1 MQRGNL
7 RVCKCSSELY
17 YNKYYTVQILW
28 SFLVECVYVIIII
41 FAIYNYHYYV
51 YAHLQSGQCM
61 FTKSSQ
67 RIFACMSAHMCAVW
81 SAHSCS
87 AWPAHIHTAWSVH
100 SLFCAYSRSL
110 ASAQLARQC
119 IFAVWSAHSLVNA
132 FSGSLISVVIVISVC
147 NIRWPF
153 FSKETFC
160 SSECVEFW
168 QAINIIILNANFMR
182 KIGLIF
188 PKVTVKENSL
198 NCYFFSL
205 SVICSCFACSICR
218 KIMTH
223 IGDLINLVKL
233 ISL

>member
-1 MQRGNL
+1 MSL
-7 RVCKCSSELY
+7 L
-17 YNKYYTVQILW
+17 
-28 SFLVECVYVIIII
+28 SFLLFIIII
-41 FAIYNYHYYV
+41 IMCTHICSLAN
-51 YAHLQSGQCM
+51 
-61 FTKSSQ
+61 
-67 RIFACMSAHMCAVW
+67 ACSHSLVSAFSHSMSAHMRAVW
-81 SAHSCS
+81 SAHSCTAWSAHICSVCSAHICS
-87 AWPAHIHTAWSVH
+87 AWPAHIRTAWSVH

-132 FSGSLISVVIVISVC
+132 FSGSLICVVIVISVC

-198 NCYFFSL
+198 NCYFFLSL
-205 SVICSCFACSICR
+205 SYAHVLLLASVA
-218 KIMTH
+218 K
-223 IGDLINLVKL
+223 
-233 ISL
+233 

>member
-1 MQRGNL
+1 MSL
-7 RVCKCSSELY
+7 L
-17 YNKYYTVQILW
+17 
-28 SFLVECVYVIIII
+28 SFLLFIIII
-41 FAIYNYHYYV
+41 IMCTHICSLAN
-51 YAHLQSGQCM
+51 ACSQSLVSA
-61 FTKSSQ
+61 FSHS
-67 RIFACMSAHMCAVW
+67 MSAHMCAVW

-110 ASAQLARQC
+110 ACAQLARQY

-205 SVICSCFACSICR
+205 SVICSCFACSIYR

>member
-61 FTKSSQ
+61 FTQSSQ
-67 RIFACMSAHMCAVW
+67 RIFAQYVGAHVCSLISAFLF
-81 SAHSCS
+81 
-87 AWPAHIHTAWSVH
+87 
-100 SLFCAYSRSL
+100 SLASAYSRSL

-119 IFAVWSAHSLVNA
+119 ILAVWSAHSLVNA

-198 NCYFFSL
+198 NCYFFLSL
-205 SVICSCFACSICR
+205 SYAHVLLAASVA
-218 KIMTH
+218 K
-223 IGDLINLVKL
+223 
-233 ISL
+233 

>member
-1 MQRGNL
+1 MSL
-7 RVCKCSSELY
+7 L
-17 YNKYYTVQILW
+17 
-28 SFLVECVYVIIII
+28 SFLLFIIII
-41 FAIYNYHYYV
+41 IMCTHICSLAN
-51 YAHLQSGQCM
+51 
-61 FTKSSQ
+61 
-67 RIFACMSAHMCAVW
+67 ACSHSLVSAFSHSMSARMRAVW
-81 SAHSCS
+81 SAHSCTAWSAHICSVWSAHFCS
-87 AWPAHIHTAWSVH
+87 AWPAHIRTAWSVH

-132 FSGSLISVVIVISVC
+132 FSHSLISVVVGISVC
-147 NIRWPF
+147 NIRGPF

-168 QAINIIILNANFMR
+168 QAINIIILNAKIMR

-188 PKVTVKENSL
+188 QKVTVKENSL

-223 IGDLINLVKL
+223 IRDLINLVKL

>member
-1 MQRGNL
+1 MSL
-7 RVCKCSSELY
+7 L
-17 YNKYYTVQILW
+17 
-28 SFLVECVYVIIII
+28 SFLLFIIII
-41 FAIYNYHYYV
+41 IMCTHICSLSN
-51 YAHLQSGQCM
+51 
-61 FTKSSQ
+61 
-67 RIFACMSAHMCAVW
+67 ACSHSLFSAFSHSMSAHMRAVW
-81 SAHSCS
+81 SAHSCTAWSAHICSVWSAHFCS
-87 AWPAHIHTAWSVH
+87 AWPAHIRTALSVH

-132 FSGSLISVVIVISVC
+132 FSRSLISVVVVISVC
-147 NIRWPF
+147 NIKGPF

-168 QAINIIILNANFMR
+168 QAINIIILNAKIMR

-233 ISL
+233 FSL

>member
-1 MQRGNL
+1 MI
-7 RVCKCSSELY
+7 V
-17 YNKYYTVQILW
+17 
-28 SFLVECVYVIIII
+28 LVECVYVIIII

-61 FTKSSQ
+61 FTQSSQ
-67 RIFACMSAHMCAVW
+67 RIFAQYVGAHVCSLISA
-81 SAHSCS
+81 SCS
-87 AWPAHIHTAWSVH
+87 AWPAHIHT
-100 SLFCAYSRSL
+100 
-110 ASAQLARQC
+110 
-119 IFAVWSAHSLVNA
+119 VWSAHSLVNA

-198 NCYFFSL
+198 NCYFFLSL
-205 SVICSCFACSICR
+205 SYAHVLLAASVA
-218 KIMTH
+218 K
-223 IGDLINLVKL
+223 
-233 ISL
+233 

>member
-1 MQRGNL
+1 M
-7 RVCKCSSELY
+7 CTHICSLANACSH
-17 YNKYYTVQILW
+17 
-28 SFLVECVYVIIII
+28 SLVSA
-41 FAIYNYHYYV
+41 FSH
-51 YAHLQSGQCM
+51 S
-61 FTKSSQ
+61 
-67 RIFACMSAHMCAVW
+67 MSAHMRAVW
-81 SAHSCS
+81 SAHSCTAWSAHICSVCSAHICS
-87 AWPAHIHTAWSVH
+87 AWPAHIRTAWSVH

-132 FSGSLISVVIVISVC
+132 FSGSLICVVIVISVC

-198 NCYFFSL
+198 NCYFFLSL
-205 SVICSCFACSICR
+205 SYGHV
-218 KIMTH
+218 
-223 IGDLINLVKL
+223 LLVASVAK
-233 ISL
+233 

>member
-1 MQRGNL
+1 MSL
-7 RVCKCSSELY
+7 L
-17 YNKYYTVQILW
+17 
-28 SFLVECVYVIIII
+28 SFLLFIIII
-41 FAIYNYHYYV
+41 IMCTHICSLAN
-51 YAHLQSGQCM
+51 
-61 FTKSSQ
+61 
-67 RIFACMSAHMCAVW
+67 ACSHSLVSAFSHSMSAHMRAVW
-81 SAHSCS
+81 SAHSCTAWSSHICSVWSAHFCS
-87 AWPAHIHTAWSVH
+87 AWPAHIRTAWSVH

-132 FSGSLISVVIVISVC
+132 FSRTLMSVVVVISVC
-147 NIRWPF
+147 NIRGPF

-168 QAINIIILNANFMR
+168 QAINIIILNAKIMR

>member
-1 MQRGNL
+1 MSL
-7 RVCKCSSELY
+7 S
-17 YNKYYTVQILW
+17 
-28 SFLVECVYVIIII
+28 SFLLFIIII
-41 FAIYNYHYYV
+41 IMCTHICSLSN
-51 YAHLQSGQCM
+51 
-61 FTKSSQ
+61 
-67 RIFACMSAHMCAVW
+67 ACSHSLVSAFSHSMSAHMRAVW
-81 SAHSCS
+81 SAHSCTAWSAHICSVWSAHFCS
-87 AWPAHIHTAWSVH
+87 AWPAHIRTALSVH

-132 FSGSLISVVIVISVC
+132 FSRTLISVVVVISVC
-147 NIRWPF
+147 NIKGPF

-168 QAINIIILNANFMR
+168 QAINIIILNAKIMR

-223 IGDLINLVKL
+223 IGDLINRVKL